1 MSRRAE
7 ASPDSSDWLPAAE
20 FYDHQLN
27 ASQPVVLLGG
37 EGEVAPLQ
45 VHIHKGMDVGIML
58 AGTMELLHGDFH
70 QRLRAG
76 DVWLTAMWEPHAW
89 RVPRPG
95 SSNVCFTFLPGILE
109 NTIEDDLGL
118 LDMFL
123 VRASKRPQV
132 TDERLRSEVLEI
144 GRAALRE
151 HELQPWEASTTGHAG
166 RAPLGYGTM
175 ATAHL
180 LRLLVTLRRSWVSP
194 TPLPRR
200 SREFESNL
208 GRIAPAL
215 ALVHSDLGRR
225 VSVGEAAVA
234 CGMSRAWFH
243 RVFAETMGMTFG
255 RFSLRARLGVVARQL
270 LDTDL
275 SVESIALQSG
285 FADASHLHHSFVHH
299 YGVTPAAFRA
309 RSRA

>member
-1 MSRRAE
+1 MSHRAE

-20 FYDHQLN
+20 FYDHRLN
-27 ASQPVVLLGG
+27 ASHPVILLGG
-37 EGEVAPLQ
+37 EAEVAPLQ
-45 VHIHKGMDVGIML
+45 VHIHKGIDLGVLL
-58 AGTMELLHGDFH
+58 AGTMELIHGDFH

-89 RVPRPG
+89 RVARPG
-95 SSNVCFTFLPGILE
+95 SSNVCFTFLPGVLE
-109 NTIEDDLGL
+109 NTIEDELGL

-123 VRASKRPQV
+123 TPASERPQV
-132 TDERLRSEVLEI
+132 TDDKLRSEVLEI
-144 GRAALRE
+144 GWAAFRE
-151 HELQPWEASTTGHAG
+151 HALQPWGASSTDHSGP
-166 RAPLGYGTM
+166 APLGHETM
-175 ATAHL
+175 ATTHL
-180 LRLLVTLRRSWVSP
+180 LQLLVTLRRSW
-194 TPLPRR
+194 TPPARLPSR
-200 SREFESNL
+200 SRQFASNV
-208 GRIAPAL
+208 GRVTPAL
-215 ALVHSDLGRR
+215 TLVHSNLGRR
-225 VSVGEAAVA
+225 VSVGEAAAA

-243 RVFAETMGMTFG
+243 RLFAETMGMTFG

-309 RSRA
+309 RSRS